1 MSQLGPN
8 FFLASPKLLLASFS
22 TYGSAKK
29 SLILIAASKANPEA
43 DRPPL
48 LANTPLAMISNA
60 NHNNNLMLSFVVWSK
75 KNWDFMDTSKEKM
88 TKSIGYEIMVGLSM
102 T

>member
-1 MSQLGPN
+1 LFSTSQTP
-8 FFLASPKLLLASFS
+8 LAPFS

-29 SLILIAASKANPEA
+29 SLILIAASKANLEA

-75 KNWDFMDTSKEKM
+75 KFGTSWIPAKRR
-88 TKSIGYEIMVGLSM
+88 
-102 T
+102 